1 MKEFFFMKLLSQ
13 HFGCI
18 KLKFNNGCI
27 RMILPFWYEIKTQ
40 LLRDEAHNSR
50 KQFAILK
57 MLLDIKIL

>member
-1 MKEFFFMKLLSQ
+1 
-13 HFGCI
+13 
-18 KLKFNNGCI
+18 
-27 RMILPFWYEIKTQ
+27 MILPFWYEIKTQ